1 MLLAKD
7 QVHGFDLWYLK
18 KKKKKKN
25 KQTNKQITN
34 SITTWKTTCNVN
46 FPYWAYNYKIWFFV
60 CDKLW
65 IFLS

>member
-7 QVHGFDLWYLK
+7 QVHGFDLLYL

-34 SITTWKTTCNVN
+34 SITT
-46 FPYWAYNYKIWFFV
+46 
-60 CDKLW
+60 
-65 IFLS
+65 